1 MNPKECSSHKP
12 KQTRVVWIGSVLA
25 TFRRGQQGAVALVQG
40 PRRQAPPIP
49 TCLGPSGSSLPV
61 PVPKTHFSRH
71 GAQLHLLAAWAE
83 MSSQRRLNPHPDPL
97 LSALAPVGSRWE
109 LLAFSATFAPSL
121 SPERAQHLLCSL
133 STLPYSSP
141 CIPNSGL
148 TALLKD
154 PWGCSGFGRWQQC
167 SVPEVAGPPPLGCVE
182 NPGPGAPGGAGRRF
196 RPHLIRLTPR

>member
-83 MSSQRRLNPHPDPL
+83 MSSQRRLNPHPDSLPWPRWGAGGSCWLSLPPLPPPSL
-97 LSALAPVGSRWE
+97 LSE
-109 LLAFSATFAPSL
+109 LS
-121 SPERAQHLLCSL
+121 
-133 STLPYSSP
+133 
-141 CIPNSGL
+141 I
-148 TALLKD
+148 
-154 PWGCSGFGRWQQC
+154 C
-167 SVPEVAGPPPLGCVE
+167 SVPCQHFHTAPPASPTLASRLCSKTPGVAPDLAGGSSVQSQRWLALLRLGVWRILGPELPEEQGDDSV
-182 NPGPGAPGGAGRRF
+182 
-196 RPHLIRLTPR
+196 HT